1 MAEIATALSKANLRK
16 VGRALLPVAE
26 KAAKADLGMDGG
38 FSGWRPG
45 KVIRLR
51 ARAIVDSK
59 GTSLTIRP
67 TSSSAGQWRVADQ
80 GRNRG
85 GGALLGPGIIRSGAN
100 AGTTG
105 RTKAG
110 NVRKVR
116 AFKAKRWNG
125 VTQGKNTWADA
136 EALME
141 PVAVRE
147 LSALYTSTVVD
158 EFVRPL

>member
-1 MAEIATALSKANLRK
+1 VPASARNARQ
-16 VGRALLPVAE
+16 R
-26 KAAKADLGMDGG
+26 
-38 FSGWRPG
+38 
-45 KVIRLR
+45 RLR
-51 ARAIVDSK
+51 RFLGV
-59 GTSLTIRP
+59 
-67 TSSSAGQWRVADQ
+67 SA
-80 GRNRG
+80 
-85 GGALLGPGIIRSGAN
+85 L
-100 AGTTG
+100 
-105 RTKAG
+105 G

-116 AFKAKRWNG
+116 AFKVKRWNG